1 MWRKGVPSSQR
12 RIRARVPERGARF
25 SPYNVLTFICWLP
38 LLFLLLGGGD
48 GGVVYTLRA
57 IPVTLSSTSSCLNLS
72 VPIQH
77 SNLL

>member
-1 MWRKGVPSSQR
+1 MCL
-12 RIRARVPERGARF
+12 RGAPG
-25 SPYNVLTFICWLP
+25 SPPTTYLHLLVAVVVLVVGGGGG
-38 LLFLLLGGGD
+38 GGGD
-48 GGVVYTLRA
+48 GGVVYTLKA